1 MSGTYLA
8 NVWQPA
14 TGNLQ
19 LNSEMTLM
27 RKILAAVAALT
38 LAGCATLGLGSFKE
52 PIVHFNDAKIRGLG
66 LSGGSVDVVLS
77 VYNPNRF
84 DLNATRLTYKL
95 FVENNQLGTGALDNA
110 FKVGNNDSTYVT
122 IPIDFT
128 YAGLGA
134 AGRELL
140 TKGTVN
146 YRVTGD
152 FTVATPLGNF
162 TRPYDQ
168 TGRFSSFGGSSR

>member
-1 MSGTYLA
+1 
-8 NVWQPA
+8 
-14 TGNLQ
+14 
-19 LNSEMTLM
+19 M
-27 RKILAAVAALT
+27 RKIFMGAAAIA
-38 LAGCATLGLGSFKE
+38 LAGCASLGLGGFKE
-52 PIVHFNDAKIRGLG
+52 PLVHFNDAKLRGLG

-77 VYNPNRF
+77 VYNPNGF

-95 FVENNQLGTGALDNA
+95 FVENSELGTGALNNA
-110 FKVGNNDSTYVT
+110 FRVKDNDSTFVT

-128 YAGLGA
+128 YAGLGS

-140 TKGTVN
+140 TRGTVN

-152 FTVATPLGNF
+152 FTVSTPLGNF

-168 TGRFSSFGGSSR
+168 TGRFSSFGRTSQSR

>member
-1 MSGTYLA
+1 
-8 NVWQPA
+8 
-14 TGNLQ
+14 
-19 LNSEMTLM
+19 M
-27 RKILAAVAALT
+27 RKYFAVAAILAV
-38 LAGCATLGLGSFKE
+38 AGCASLGLGSFKE
-52 PIVHFNDAKIRGLG
+52 PLVHFNDAKLRGLG

-95 FVENNQLGTGALDNA
+95 FVENNQLGTGQLNNA
-110 FKVGNNDSTYVT
+110 FRVGNNDSTYVT

-140 TKGTVN
+140 TRGTIN

-152 FTVATPLGNF
+152 FTVSTPLGNF

-168 TGRFSSFGGSSR
+168 TGRFSSFGRTSQTR

>member
-1 MSGTYLA
+1 MKKYF
-8 NVWQPA
+8 
-14 TGNLQ
+14 
-19 LNSEMTLM
+19 
-27 RKILAAVAALT
+27 AVAVALAV
-38 LAGCATLGLGSFKE
+38 AGCASLGMGSFKE
-52 PIVHFNDAKIRGLG
+52 PLVHFNDAKIRGLG

-95 FVENNQLGTGALDNA
+95 YVENNQLGTGQLANA
-110 FKVGNNDSTYVT
+110 FRVGNNDSTYVT

-140 TKGTVN
+140 TRGTVN
-146 YRVTGD
+146 YRVAGD

-168 TGRFSSFGGSSR
+168 TGRFSSFGRTSQSR